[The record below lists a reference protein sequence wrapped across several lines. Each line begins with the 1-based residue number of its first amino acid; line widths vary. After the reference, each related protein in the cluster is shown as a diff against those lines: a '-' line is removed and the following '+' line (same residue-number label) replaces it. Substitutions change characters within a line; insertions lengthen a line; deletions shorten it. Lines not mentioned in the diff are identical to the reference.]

1 MLIITEMQVKITV
14 TYHFTSMRMKWKQL
28 CSLMNEWINK
38 VWWTHT
44 GIVFNH
50 KKEGILD
57 ICENTD
63 EP

>member
-1 MLIITEMQVKITV
+1 MQVKITV
-14 TYHFTSMRMKWKQL
+14 TYHFTSVRMKRKQL
-28 CSLMNEWINK
+28 CSLMNEWINE

-44 GIVFNH
+44 GTVFNH